1 MPKEQ
6 AVQPGQG
13 RYALTQRRLAALLL
27 VITAAGASA
36 SATAAAPADAAA
48 GPATAPHAAALSQT
62 EQIERLL
69 AAIAA
74 LDGARFIRN
83 GKDYSPADAAAHL
96 RRKWQSARRGAAV
109 DDAERFIDTLAS
121 TSSVSGQPYRIRFA
135 DGNETTVR
143 EFLQAELVRL
153 RAP

>member
-1 MPKEQ
+1 MQ
-6 AVQPGQG
+6 TRQG
-13 RYALTQRRLAALLL
+13 RNALSQRRFATWLLL
-27 VITAAGASA
+27 IAAGAGS
-36 SATAAAPADAAA
+36 SAAAAPPADAAA
-48 GPATAPHAAALSQT
+48 GPTTAPHAAALSQT

-96 RRKWQSARRGAAV
+96 RRKWQSARRSAAD
-109 DDAERFIDTLAS
+109 DDAVQFIDALAS

-135 DGNETTVR
+135 DGAETTVR
-143 EFLQAELVRL
+143 EFLNGELARL

>member
-1 MPKEQ
+1 MQRRHE
-6 AVQPGQG
+6 
-13 RYALTQRRLAALLL
+13 RYALVQRHVAALLL
-27 VITAAGASA
+27 GIAAAGGAASA
-36 SATAAAPADAAA
+36 SETTLAAAPPA
-48 GPATAPHAAALSQT
+48 GRPATRDAALSQT

-96 RRKWQSARRGAAV
+96 RRKWQAARRSAA
-109 DDAERFIDTLAS
+109 DDATRFIDALAS

-135 DGNETTVR
+135 DGRETTVR
-143 EFLQAELVRL
+143 EFLLEELAR
-153 RAP
+153 PPTP

>member
-1 MPKEQ
+1 M
-6 AVQPGQG
+6 
-13 RYALTQRRLAALLL
+13 AALL
-27 VITAAGASA
+27 VIAGAAGTYRSA
-36 SATAAAPADAAA
+36 AAAPPADAGSTAA
-48 GPATAPHAAALSQT
+48 PRAATLSQT

-96 RRKWQSARRGAAV
+96 RRKWQSARRSAAD
-109 DDAERFIDTLAS
+109 DDAARFIDRLAS
-121 TSSVSGQPYRIRFA
+121 TSSVSGQPYRIRYA
-135 DGNETTVR
+135 DGRETTVR
-143 EFLQAELVRL
+143 EFLQGELTRL